1 MNGFEA
7 NYEQAKGMFQNP
19 IDWRT
24 SQQKITDSYTGN
36 RWLDRLNVAGSGW
49 TLGGID
55 ELRGGVGA
63 GLQYLQDPSSR
74 SWERTKKNYRDIKR
88 AAEKQYEDYYRAF
101 PNEALG
107 TEFVSTL
114 MLMKL
119 GLLGAG
125 NLPKLTRAQQWGL
138 GSGGYGAMEGAL
150 RAEEGKRLED
160 ALKWGLG
167 GAALGYGGYGLLAHP
182 DAHTL
187 YNQLSRTVQ
196 RPFRP
201 PVLGTEVANPRGEA
215 ARFLG
220 APLDDPLSIKRFE
233 TARAKVGGGDT
244 PYDVGQGAWRN
255 TLGDMEYNPVFLERM
270 KNVRGG
276 LMSNKPFVDYATS
289 LGRELNQDAAGATRV
304 IPDLINTKHTR
315 ANANAVIF
323 KNMDSKDVK
332 KAAGLLDDNYIT
344 SARPNGE
351 VVIRRTDGGALG
363 TGWTTEIA
371 EKLGNKKYKMG
382 NVNPD
387 LDSFYA
393 QLN

>member
-1 MNGFEA
+1 MRGI
-7 NYEQAKGMFQNP
+7 FQNP

-24 SQQKITDSYTGN
+24 PQQQITESYTGN
-36 RWLDRLNVAGSGW
+36 RWLDRLNAAASGW
-49 TLGGID
+49 SFGGID

-74 SWERTKKNYRDIKR
+74 SWEQTKKNYQDIKT
-88 AAEKQYEDYYRAF
+88 AAEKQYEDYYAAF
-101 PNEALG
+101 PEEAFG
-107 TEFVSTL
+107 TELASSL
-114 MLMKL
+114 MLAKL
-119 GLLGAG
+119 GLFGAG
-125 NLPKLTRAQQWGL
+125 KLPLTRMQQYGL
-138 GSGGYGAMEGAL
+138 GFGGYGAMEGAL

-160 ALKWGLG
+160 ALKYGLSS
-167 GAALGYGGYGLLAHP
+167 AALGYGGYGLLAHP
-182 DAHTL
+182 NAHNF
-187 YNQLSRTVQ
+187 YNRLNRTVQ

-201 PVLGTEVANPRGEA
+201 PVLGTEVATTTGEG

-244 PYDVGQGAWRN
+244 PYDIGQGAWQN
-255 TLGDMEYNPVFLERM
+255 TLGNMEYNPVFLERM
-270 KNVRGG
+270 KNVLGG
-276 LMSNKPFVDYATS
+276 LLGNKPFVDYSTS
-289 LGRELNQDAAGATRV
+289 LGRELGQDAAGATRF
-304 IPDLINTKHTR
+304 IPDLVNTKHTR

-323 KNMDSKDVK
+323 KNMEPDDVK

-371 EKLGNKKYKMG
+371 EKLGKKKYKMG
-382 NVNPD
+382 NVDPD

>member
-1 MNGFEA
+1 MQ
-7 NYEQAKGMFQNP
+7 Y
-19 IDWRT
+19 DWRT
-24 SQQKITDSYTGN
+24 PQEKITDIYTGN
-36 RWLDRLNVAGSGW
+36 RGLDRLNTAASGW
-49 TLGGID
+49 TFGGID

-74 SWERTKKNYRDIKR
+74 SWERTKKNYQDIKKS
-88 AAEKQYEDYYRAF
+88 AEKQYEDYYRAF
-101 PNEALG
+101 PSEAFG
-107 TEFVSTL
+107 TELASSL
-114 MLMKL
+114 MLAKL

-125 NLPKLTRAQQWGL
+125 KLPLTRMQQYGV
-138 GSGGYGAMEGAL
+138 GFGGYGAMEGAL

-160 ALKWGLG
+160 ALKYGLG
-167 GAALGYGGYGLLAHP
+167 SAALGYGGFGLLAHP
-182 DAHTL
+182 NAHDF
-187 YNQLSRTVQ
+187 YNQLNRTVQ

-244 PYDVGQGAWRN
+244 PYDIGQGAWQN
-255 TLGDMEYNPVFLERM
+255 TLGNMEYNPVFLERM

-276 LMSNKPFVDYATS
+276 LLSNKPFVDYATS

-323 KNMDSKDVK
+323 KNMEADDVK
-332 KAAGLLDDNYIT
+332 KAAGLVDNNKYIT

-351 VVIRRTDGGALG
+351 VVIRRQDGGALG

-382 NVNPD
+382 NVDPE
-387 LDSFYA
+387 LDSLYLDF
-393 QLN
+393 L